1 LIPFQNGPNSNHLIL
16 ELCAYNI
23 QSCRIADRAGAGRI
37 ELCSN
42 PSQGGVTP
50 SYGLVKYALEHI
62 SIPVF
67 PMIRPRGGGFVYDA
81 DEVAIM
87 KKDILLCRDM
97 GCVGIA
103 TGVQLATGGID
114 TETMKHIVE
123 WAYPM
128 EVTCHKVFDVTPDG
142 FQSLE
147 DLIAAG
153 CKRILTSGLQKTAV
167 DGASM
172 LSQLVAVAAGR
183 ITIMPGGSVRSSNIT
198 QLVQETG
205 AKEFHSSGLTGQSQ
219 LYVADQDE
227 VREMAGKL
235 KH

>member
-1 LIPFQNGPNSNHLIL
+1 
-16 ELCAYNI
+16 
-23 QSCRIADRAGAGRI
+23 
-37 ELCSN
+37 
-42 PSQGGVTP
+42 
-50 SYGLVKYALEHI
+50 
-62 SIPVF
+62 
-67 PMIRPRGGGFVYDA
+67 
-81 DEVAIM
+81 
-87 KKDILLCRDM
+87 
-97 GCVGIA
+97 
-103 TGVQLATGGID
+103 
-114 TETMKHIVE
+114 
-123 WAYPM
+123 M